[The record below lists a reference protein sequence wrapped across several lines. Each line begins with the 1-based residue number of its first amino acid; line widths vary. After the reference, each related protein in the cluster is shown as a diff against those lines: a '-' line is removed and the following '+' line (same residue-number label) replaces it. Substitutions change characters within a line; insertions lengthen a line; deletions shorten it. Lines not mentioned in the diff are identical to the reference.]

1 MRVDVVKGLRSV
13 MSARSGITATL
24 QTMVVRVLVI
34 ALNMATGILTAR
46 VLGPDGRGEQ
56 AAMLLWPQFL
66 AFTITLGMPVSL
78 IYNLKKYP
86 EDRSKLFAAALI
98 MACGLGGI
106 ASLIGIIFMPRWLS
120 QYSPEIITM
129 AQWFMLTAP
138 LSLLGI
144 TFRAAFTALD
154 EFTIANQIRYVVPLA
169 TFLMLVGLVVS
180 DRLTSI
186 TAALAYLLPS
196 FPIMV
201 WMLMRLWPR
210 FQPRWRGLTD
220 SFKKLTHYGLRSYG
234 IDLLGV
240 LSDRVGQALV
250 VGFLSAASMGLYTI
264 AFGLSRVLNTFEDAI
279 ISVLL
284 PKTAARPL
292 EEVVA
297 LTGRAARVSTCL
309 TVLAVVPLMILG
321 PFFLELLYGD
331 RFTAAVPVFRILLI
345 EVLLTGTTWVLA
357 QTFMAVD
364 RPGTLTGLQG
374 IGLGVS
380 VILTVLFVHPHF
392 LNMGMVGAGWALLAS
407 TATRLVFVLISYPLV
422 LKVPCPSCLLNGDDI
437 AYVKEKLIKQM

>member
-1 MRVDVVKGLRSV
+1 ML
-13 MSARSGITATL
+13 ARSGTSAAI
-24 QTMVVRVLVI
+24 QTMMVRVLVI

-46 VLGPDGRGEQ
+46 YLGPDGRGEQ

-66 AFTITLGMPVSL
+66 AFTMTLGLPASL

-86 EDRSKLFAAALI
+86 EERSKLFASALI
-98 MACGLGGI
+98 MACGLGSI

-154 EFTIANQIRYVVPLA
+154 EFTLANQIRYLVPFA
-169 TFLMLVGLVVS
+169 TFLMLMGFVVS

-186 TAALAYLLPS
+186 TAALSYLLPS
-196 FPIMV
+196 LPIMV
-201 WMLMRLWPR
+201 WMLVRLWPR
-210 FQPRWRGLTD
+210 FQPSWQGLGD
-220 SFKKLTHYGLRSYG
+220 SFKKLTNYGFRSYG

-250 VGFLSAASMGLYTI
+250 VGFLTAASMGLYTI
-264 AFGLSRVLNTFEDAI
+264 AFSLSRMLNTFEDAI

-292 EEVVA
+292 DEVVA
-297 LTGRAARVSTCL
+297 MTGRAARVSTFL
-309 TVLAVVPLMILG
+309 TAVTVVPLMILG
-321 PFFLELLYGD
+321 PFLLELLYGD
-331 RFTAAVPVFRILLI
+331 RFVAAVPVFRILLL
-345 EVLLTGTTWVLA
+345 EVLLTGTSWVLA
-357 QTFMAVD
+357 QTFMAVG
-364 RPGTLTGLQG
+364 RPGTLTVLQG

-380 VILTVLFVHPHF
+380 VVLTVLFVHPSG
-392 LNMGMVGAGWALLAS
+392 LNMGMEGAGWALLAS
-407 TATRLVFVLISYPLV
+407 TATRLVFVLLCYPLV
-422 LKVPCPSCLLNGDDI
+422 LKVPPPNCILTGEDI
-437 AYVKEKLIKQM
+437 QYVKAKFLK